1 MAELALTI
9 EGCAVTKTDD
19 LKQLMKS
26 YFIPPEWALFFE
38 VYASTGGA
46 GGRTDAVAVNTYPSR
61 GLLIHGFEMKVSRA
75 DWLRELKEP
84 AKAEEMFGCCDHWW
98 LVVGDRSIVKPGE
111 LPEPWGLMAPRSN
124 GMLAI
129 LTRAPKLKAKPL
141 DRGLIAS
148 LARRA
153 NEMAIESVDDRVAA
167 ATKVLTGE
175 RDEARREEDE
185 LRRELHRVDR
195 EHLAKQVT
203 AFEQASGIKITD
215 GWNRGDQIGKIVK
228 AVLEHGQLADQRHG
242 VTFALKQLESI
253 TKNLKQFLD
262 SLPKESIG

>member
-1 MAELALTI
+1 MTELALST
-9 EGCAVTKTDD
+9 EGCAVTRTDE

-26 YFIPPEWALFFE
+26 YFCPPEWALFFE

-46 GGRTDAVAVNTYPSR
+46 GGRTDAVAINTYPSR

-124 GMLAI
+124 GILAI
-129 LTRAPKLKAKPL
+129 VTRAQKLKPKPL

-153 NEMAIESVDDRVAA
+153 NEMATESIEDRVAFD
-167 ATKVLTGE
+167 TKILTGE
-175 RDEARREEDE
+175 RDEARRERDE
-185 LRRELHRVDR
+185 LRRIDR
-195 EHLAKQVT
+195 QHLMKQVA
-203 AFEQASGIKITD
+203 AFEQASGIKIAD
-215 GWNRGDQIGKIVK
+215 RWSHGDQIGKIVK

-262 SLPKESIG
+262 SLPKEANG

>member
-1 MAELALTI
+1 MDELALTT

-46 GGRTDAVAVNTYPSR
+46 GPRTDAVAVNTYPSR

-75 DWLRELKEP
+75 DWLRELKD
-84 AKAEEMFGCCDHWW
+84 AGKAEGMFGYVDHWW
-98 LVVGDRSIVKPGE
+98 LVLGDRSIVKPGE

-129 LTRAPKLKAKPL
+129 VTRAQKLKPKPM

-153 NEMAIESVDDRVAA
+153 NEMATESIEDRVYEAIKGFAEERDAA
-167 ATKVLTGE
+167 RLE
-175 RDEARREEDE
+175 RDE
-185 LRRELHRVDR
+185 LRGLDPQ
-195 EHLAKQVT
+195 HLAKQVA
-203 AFEQASGIKITD
+203 AFEQASGIKIAD
-215 GWNRGDQIGKIVK
+215 GWNQGDRIGKIVK
-228 AVLEHGQLADQRHG
+228 AVLAHGQLADQRHG
-242 VTFALKQLESI
+242 VKFAINQIESI
-253 TKNLKQFLD
+253 LKNLKQFRD
-262 SLPKESIG
+262 SLPEDSIG